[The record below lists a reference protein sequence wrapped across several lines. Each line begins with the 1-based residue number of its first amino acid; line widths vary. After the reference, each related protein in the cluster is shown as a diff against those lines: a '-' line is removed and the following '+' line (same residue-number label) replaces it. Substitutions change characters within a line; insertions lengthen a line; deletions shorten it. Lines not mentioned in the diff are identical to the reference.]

1 MDIPARASEIE
12 LLLGDVNP
20 SIIARILET
29 GASIAEVDEA
39 LRAAEDEDAFGEE
52 PRAPSTSR
60 VAEVRAILEE
70 VAIDDARQ
78 HDEDAVSR
86 P

>member
-1 MDIPARASEIE
+1 MESPARASEIE

-20 SIIARILET
+20 SVIARILET

-39 LRAAEDEDAFGEE
+39 LRATEDEDAFGEQ
-52 PRAPSTSR
+52 PHTPSTSR

-70 VAIDDARQ
+70 VAIEDARLV
-78 HDEDAVSR
+78 DEDAVTR

>member
-1 MDIPARASEIE
+1 MDRPARASEIE

-20 SIIARILET
+20 SVVARILET

-39 LRAAEDEDAFGEE
+39 LRSAEDEEAFGEE
-52 PRAPSTSR
+52 TRPPSTSR

-70 VAIDDARQ
+70 IAIDADRQ
-78 HDEDAVSR
+78 YDEDAVAR
-86 P
+86 H